1 MHRKADIPFHNYSVH
16 QGWTSAAATRPL
28 WQSHHLAWL
37 LRLCV
42 SSVLVFWPF
51 VRLQCLPLV
60 YHLPC
65 QMAHTHGAG
74 RSVLVC
80 PRRGTTS
87 AGALWLLGTERFNT
101 VWTMSASAALGKG
114 ERKEQQLKD
123 NYLLKTG
130 HIYQACNAA
139 REWGFPAV

>member
-1 MHRKADIPFHNYSVH
+1 MHRTGDIPFDKYSVH
-16 QGWTSAAATRPL
+16 QGWKSAAVPRLL

-42 SSVLVFWPF
+42 SSLLFFWPF
-51 VRLQCLPLV
+51 VQLQCLPLV

-65 QMAHTHGAG
+65 QMANTQEAG

-80 PRRGTTS
+80 TRRGTIS
-87 AGALWLLGTERFNT
+87 AGALWLLGTERFNS
-101 VWTMSASAALGKG
+101 VWTTSASGALGMG
-114 ERKEQQLKD
+114 KEKKLQLKD

-130 HIYQACNAA
+130 HIYQACNAV
-139 REWGFPAV
+139 RVWGFPAV